1 MRAID
6 ADELKEQI
14 KNGLGIKSFENLL
27 PVEKYIVEKIDRMP
41 TIQPEPNYEEYEWC
55 TDCKEY
61 DIERH
66 CCPRWNR
73 VIKNTVDELKSA
85 QPEQCWIP
93 VKERNPIEYD
103 NPIEFMA
110 TLEDP
115 SGERYVEFVEW
126 DGYEWDDFYTDDNE
140 RGVWGHDKVIAWM
153 EKPEPFNED

>member
-61 DIERH
+61 DTERH

-85 QPEQCWIP
+85 QNLIGRHEIENEPITVEDFE
-93 VKERNPIEYD
+93 KLRNKLEINIE
-103 NPIEFMA
+103 
-110 TLEDP
+110 LEDKEISNIVNSKP
-115 SGERYVEFVEW
+115 
-126 DGYEWDDFYTDDNE
+126 YTQQKFLLDTK
-140 RGVWGHDKVIAWM
+140 KV
-153 EKPEPFNED
+153 NN